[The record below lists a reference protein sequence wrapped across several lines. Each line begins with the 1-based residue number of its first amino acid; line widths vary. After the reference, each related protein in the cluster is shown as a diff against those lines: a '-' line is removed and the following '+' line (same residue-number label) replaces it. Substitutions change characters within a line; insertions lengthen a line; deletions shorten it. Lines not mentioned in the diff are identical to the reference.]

1 VATFHLTQAVGAPA
15 PAVWTD
21 LADLGAHAEW
31 MADAASIT
39 FVGDQ
44 RRGLGT
50 RFDCVTRVGPLR
62 TVDRMEVTRWDEG
75 RELAVRHV
83 GLVRGEGTFTL
94 RALSDTRT
102 EVIWHEELIFPWYF
116 GGPLAALAAGPI
128 LRRLW
133 RGNLTRFA
141 ARFP

>member
-1 VATFHLTQAVGAPA
+1 VTTFHLTQVVPA
-15 PAVWTD
+15 PMAAAWAD
-21 LADLGAHAEW
+21 LSDLGAHAEW

-39 FVGDQ
+39 FDGPQ
-44 RRGLGT
+44 RRGVGT

-83 GLVRGEGTFTL
+83 GLVRGEGLFRL
-94 RALSDTRT
+94 RPLDEART
-102 EVIWHEELIFPWYF
+102 EIVWDEDLRFPWYF
-116 GGPLAALAAGPI
+116 GGPLAALFAAPI

-141 ARFP
+141 DRFA